1 MTAMKLNILNVQ
13 RFCTKD
19 GPGIRT
25 TVFLKGCPLSCLW
38 CHNPESQSARKE
50 LMYNPEKCV
59 HCLRCVSLC
68 PTSSH
73 TQTNGTHH
81 FARASCLSC
90 GACLSPT
97 CEALELAGKSLSVDE
112 ILEEVLK
119 DSLYYQNSG
128 GGLTLSG
135 GEPLA
140 QWEGAR
146 ELLQKAKAHGIHTA
160 VETCGQVSRKALEE
174 TLPYTDLYLF
184 DWKESDPERHARY
197 TGVDNRHI
205 RENLAYIDSMKKEII
220 LRCPI
225 IPTLN
230 DREEHLV
237 GIAQLARELAHVS
250 RIVIEPYHTLGV
262 GKYERL
268 GKRYSIPDIPTLDRE
283 AANSFAERLRK
294 KTQTPV
300 ELA

>member
-1 MTAMKLNILNVQ
+1 MNLNILNVQ

-25 TVFLKGCPLSCLW
+25 TVFCKGCPLSCLW
-38 CHNPESQSARKE
+38 CHNPESQSAKRE

-59 HCLRCVSLC
+59 HCLRCTLAC
-68 PTSSH
+68 PTQSH
-73 TQTNGTHH
+73 TQKNGKHC
-81 FARASCLSC
+81 FSRVGCIAC
-90 GACLSPT
+90 GACLSHT
-97 CEALELAGKSLSVDE
+97 CEALELAGKSLSTDE
-112 ILEEVLK
+112 ILTEVLK

-140 QWEGAR
+140 QWKAAK
-146 ELLQKAKAHGIHTA
+146 ELLQKAKENGIHTA
-160 VETCGQVSRKALEE
+160 IETCGQVSRQALEE
-174 TLPYTDLYLF
+174 TLPFTDLYLF
-184 DWKESDPERHARY
+184 DWKESDPVRHAQY
-197 TGVDNRHI
+197 TGVDNRLI
-205 RENLAYIDSMKKEII
+205 RESLDFINANGKEII

-230 DREEHLV
+230 DREDHLL
-237 GIAQLARELAHVS
+237 GIAELANSHACIL

-268 GKRYSIPDIPTLDRE
+268 GKSYSLAEIPSLDRE
-283 AANSFAERLRK
+283 AANAFAERLK
-294 KTQTPV
+294 TKTQTPV